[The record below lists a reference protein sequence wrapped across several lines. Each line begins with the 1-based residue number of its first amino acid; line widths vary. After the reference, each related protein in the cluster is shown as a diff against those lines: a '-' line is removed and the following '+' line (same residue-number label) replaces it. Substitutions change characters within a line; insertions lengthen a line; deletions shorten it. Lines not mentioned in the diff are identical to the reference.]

1 MDKKPPLDPSL
12 YIPIIIGVG
21 SICGIVLVLLGL
33 RLSAAQGGI
42 QTVVSDTPVKFQYLG
57 TEPGIALPTGI
68 PSLETEE
75 SPTLPETPTEIFFPP
90 PTEILSPP
98 PTVTPA
104 LTTITQA
111 LTTTPI
117 SLATDTPV
125 TRTVT
130 AQPLGITYDDADSRI
145 AYTGNWIGQSG
156 VNGTYK
162 NTLHISSTIGDA
174 LQLIFYGQK
183 LQLAYQAGPSLGTIA
198 IRLDSTDFV
207 LDQSSPETRFSQW
220 ESPVLTFANHT
231 ITITHISGGSVNIDS
246 LAVIDLATPTASQTA
261 TPTPT
266 Q

>member
-1 MDKKPPLDPSL
+1 MDKKTPLDPSL
-12 YIPIIIGVG
+12 FLPISIGVF

-33 RLSAAQGGI
+33 RLSAAQGGVPTLI
-42 QTVVSDTPVKFQYLG
+42 TDTPVKFQYLA
-57 TEPGIALPTGI
+57 TEPVVALSTESAYPELPAFEG
-68 PSLETEE
+68 EE
-75 SPTLPETPTEIFFPP
+75 SPTLPETPTGIF
-90 PTEILSPP
+90 SPP
-98 PTVTPA
+98 PTVTQA

-117 SLATDTPV
+117 SLATNTPV
-125 TRTVT
+125 TSTVT
-130 AQPLGITYDDADSRI
+130 TQPLGVTYDDADSRI
-145 AYTGNWIGQSG
+145 TYTGNWIGQSG

-183 LQLAYQAGPSLGTIA
+183 LQLAYQAGPSLGTVS

-220 ESPVLTFANHT
+220 ESPVLTVANHT
-231 ITITHISGGSVNIDS
+231 VTITHISGGSVNIDS
-246 LAVIDLATPTASQTA
+246 LAIIDLSTPTPTA